1 MNFLLEYW
9 EALYPLVQIG
19 ARILDIILVAA
30 IVLWLYR
37 LTKGTQA
44 IPVFMGLLAIYLIW
58 KVVSLAGL
66 PVLAELLGQFIGVG
80 IIAVIIVFQQELR
93 QFLFSIGDRANIDKP
108 KKWLNKIHN
117 IKKTSYLI
125 FL

>member
-9 EALYPLVQIG
+9 DALFPLVQFG

-66 PVLAELLGQFIGVG
+66 PVLAELLGQFIGG
-80 IIAVIIVFQQELR
+80 RNYCCHHSLPTR
-93 QFLFSIGDRANIDKP
+93 TTSISI
-108 KKWLNKIHN
+108 LNRR
-117 IKKTSYLI
+117 
-125 FL
+125 